1 MKKVAHLITDIFQST
16 PSHKVRMLKKFPGL
30 KKDVSPVWL
39 LAPLVS
45 KLPDHLHLKIHNN
58 ATLLLDTGS
67 KFGDE
72 KIENNGGQH
81 QPFLNLILACIEKH
95 SLERKSLMEKL
106 VEQVQQFID
115 DNKDKARVSKRRLW
129 PLGGTSSD
137 PTYDFDHGLGFYGFR
152 LSRVK
157 ILDKVHTM
165 ASDKMQNLIENIQ
178 LRLSLLGKTHNN
190 FMKILSKY
198 FNIFRWH
205 V

>member
-16 PSHKVRMLKKFPGL
+16 PSHKIRMLKKFPGL

-115 DNKDKARVSKRRLW
+115 DNKDKVQ
-129 PLGGTSSD
+129 
-137 PTYDFDHGLGFYGFR
+137 
-152 LSRVK
+152 
-157 ILDKVHTM
+157 TM

-178 LRLSLLGKTHNN
+178 LRLSLLGKINKKPMN
-190 FMKILSKY
+190 Q
-198 FNIFRWH
+198 
-205 V
+205 

>member
-1 MKKVAHLITDIFQST
+1 MKKVAHLITEIFQST

-115 DNKDKARVSKRRLW
+115 DNKDKVN
-129 PLGGTSSD
+129 T
-137 PTYDFDHGLGFYGFR
+137 
-152 LSRVK
+152 
-157 ILDKVHTM
+157 I
-165 ASDKMQNLIENIQ
+165 ASEKMQNLIENIQ
-178 LRLSLLGKTHNN
+178 LRLSLLGKCKKVICVSKRYKIGELT
-190 FMKILSKY
+190 FMIHPQVALFY
-198 FNIFRWH
+198 HAIYIFLKR
-205 V
+205 VRL

>member
-1 MKKVAHLITDIFQST
+1 VKKVAHLITEIFQST

-115 DNKDKARVSKRRLW
+115 DNKDK
-129 PLGGTSSD
+129 
-137 PTYDFDHGLGFYGFR
+137 
-152 LSRVK
+152 
-157 ILDKVHTM
+157 VHTM
-165 ASDKMQNLIENIQ
+165 ASEKMQNLIENIQ
-178 LRLSLLGKTHNN
+178 LRLSLLGNTHNSKVIRVSKTY
-190 FMKILSKY
+190 KITEFAY
-198 FNIFRWH
+198 MI
-205 V
+205 

>member
-1 MKKVAHLITDIFQST
+1 MKKVAHLITEIFQST

-115 DNKDKARVSKRRLW
+115 DNKDKVN
-129 PLGGTSSD
+129 T
-137 PTYDFDHGLGFYGFR
+137 
-152 LSRVK
+152 
-157 ILDKVHTM
+157 I
-165 ASDKMQNLIENIQ
+165 ASEKMQNLIENIQ
-178 LRLSLLGKTHNN
+178 LRLSLLGKWKT
-190 FMKILSKY
+190 KSYASQKDIKLSK
-198 FNIFRWH
+198 IFISL
-205 V
+205 

>member
-1 MKKVAHLITDIFQST
+1 MKKVAHLITEIFQST

-115 DNKDKARVSKRRLW
+115 DNKDKVN
-129 PLGGTSSD
+129 T
-137 PTYDFDHGLGFYGFR
+137 
-152 LSRVK
+152 
-157 ILDKVHTM
+157 I
-165 ASDKMQNLIENIQ
+165 ASEKMQNLIENIQ
-178 LRLSLLGKTHNN
+178 LRLSLLGKC
-190 FMKILSKY
+190 KIKPYASQKDIKLSSSPKLFSQTSPFDKSVLISSIAFY
-198 FNIFRWH
+198 IFLRR